1 MALKMK
7 KKQLENYLQQ
17 LDTLESLGF
26 PRDAWELEQYPTRVD
41 IASEA
46 LTNLQLQESA
56 IDGRTI
62 MDQVYWLLGVCYW
75 ELKE

>member
-26 PRDAWELEQYPTRVD
+26 PRDAWELEQYPAPVT
-41 IASEA
+41 IASE
-46 LTNLQLQESA
+46 LSSYKPPITRISH
-56 IDGRTI
+56 
-62 MDQVYWLLGVCYW
+62 
-75 ELKE
+75 